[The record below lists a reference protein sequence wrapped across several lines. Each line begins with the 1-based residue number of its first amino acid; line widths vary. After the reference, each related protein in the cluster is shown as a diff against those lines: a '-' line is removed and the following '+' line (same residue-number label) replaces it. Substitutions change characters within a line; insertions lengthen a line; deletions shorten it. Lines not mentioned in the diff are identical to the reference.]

1 MVATPE
7 LSPEAEERRHRLG
20 AWRKATAARE
30 GIPPY
35 IVFSNDTLAK
45 IAAAQPQTLEELGT
59 VKGVGPVKLERYG
72 QAVLAVLRGDADP
85 ATPPEAPE
93 V

>member
-1 MVATPE
+1 MAAPE
-7 LSPEAEERRHRLG
+7 LSPEAEERLRRLG
-20 AWRKATAARE
+20 VWRKATAARE

-45 IAAAQPQTLEELGT
+45 IAAAQPQTPEELGT

-72 QAVLAVLRGDADP
+72 PAVLAVLRGDADP

-93 V
+93 G